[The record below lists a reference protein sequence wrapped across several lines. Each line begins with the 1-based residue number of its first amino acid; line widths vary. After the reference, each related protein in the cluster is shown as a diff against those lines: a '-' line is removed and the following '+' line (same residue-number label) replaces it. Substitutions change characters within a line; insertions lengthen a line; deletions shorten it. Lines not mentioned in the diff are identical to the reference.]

1 MLNQQ
6 QNVKQQKQDYKITR
20 EELKKFDKFKNYSET
35 DLDAIRDAMYQFA
48 LILLKTKRYE

>member
-20 EELKKFDKFKNYSET
+20 EELKKFDKFKNHSET
-35 DLDAIRDAMYQFA
+35 ELDAIRDTMYQFA
-48 LILLKTKRYE
+48 LILLKTKHHE

>member
-6 QNVKQQKQDYKITR
+6 QNVKKEKKDYKITR
-20 EELKKFDKFKNYSET
+20 EELKKFEKFKNHSENE
-35 DLDAIRDAMYQFA
+35 LDAIRDTLYQYA

>member
-6 QNVKQQKQDYKITR
+6 QNVKQEKQDYKITR
-20 EELKKFDKFKNYSET
+20 EELKKFEKFKNHSET
-35 DLDAIRDAMYQFA
+35 ELDAIRDTMYQYS

>member
-20 EELKKFDKFKNYSET
+20 EELKKFEKFKNYSET
-35 DLDAIRDAMYQFA
+35 DLDAIRDTVYQFA

>member
-6 QNVKQQKQDYKITR
+6 QNVKQEKQDYKITR

-35 DLDAIRDAMYQFA
+35 ELDAIRDTMYQYA
-48 LILLKTKRYE
+48 LILLKTKCYE

>member
-1 MLNQQ
+1 MLKQQ
-6 QNVKQQKQDYKITR
+6 QNVKQQRQDYKITR

-35 DLDAIRDAMYQFA
+35 DLDAIRDTMYQFA

>member
-6 QNVKQQKQDYKITR
+6 QNVRQQKQDYKITR
-20 EELKKFDKFKNYSET
+20 EELKKFEKFKNYSET
-35 DLDAIRDAMYQFA
+35 DLDAIRDTMYQFA

>member
-6 QNVKQQKQDYKITR
+6 QNVKQEKQDYKITR

-35 DLDAIRDAMYQFA
+35 DLDVIRDTMYQFA
-48 LILLKTKRYE
+48 LILLKTNRYE

>member
-35 DLDAIRDAMYQFA
+35 DLDAIRDAIYQFA

>member
-35 DLDAIRDAMYQFA
+35 DLDAIRDTMYQFA
-48 LILLKTKRYE
+48 LILLKTKLYE